1 MYDCRDISA
10 REGWGYGRRESSGI
24 DGDWTKRVWDRLNA
38 KFAER
43 LATEAG
49 PEMTLRIRPA
59 AEIDL
64 EEITFRIGT
73 DHPASAKRF
82 LAQVAE
88 TFELLVCSPYLGAG
102 LAIAAHPESRLFSI
116 RRFRN

>member
-1 MYDCRDISA
+1 M
-10 REGWGYGRRESSGI
+10 
-24 DGDWTKRVWDRLNA
+24 NA
-38 KFAER
+38 KVAER

-88 TFELLVCSPYLGAG
+88 TFELLVCSPYLGACSPYLGAG